1 MTIYRVTLSVLV
13 LVLFNGCTLMTQPQ
27 PRSATVTP
35 PFAYTAQSVDNN
47 PYYLEDSHSST
58 PTSKG
63 GKGTRAYSAPKDGK
77 YHVVRQ
83 GDNVYQIARR
93 YGRSVAEIA
102 AWNGLNPPYAL
113 SVGQRLVI
121 SGGSSA
127 TPAPAAK
134 SSMSVLSVRPTG
146 GGCHTVARGE
156 TVYRIAKTYGQSVNE
171 IMQWNGLRSYSLTV
185 GSRLTVSPGTS
196 CR

>member
-1 MTIYRVTLSVLV
+1 MVIYRFALSILV
-13 LVLFNGCTLMTQPQ
+13 LALFNGCTLMTQPQ
-27 PRSATVTP
+27 PRSATFTP
-35 PFAYTAQSVDNN
+35 PPAYVAQSTENG
-47 PYYLEDSHSST
+47 PYYVEDSYST
-58 PTSKG
+58 STSK

-77 YHVVRQ
+77 YYIVRQ
-83 GDNVYQIARR
+83 GDNVHQIARR
-93 YGRSVAEIA
+93 YGRSTGEIA
-102 AWNGLNPPYAL
+102 AWNGLTPPYTL
-113 SVGQRLVI
+113 SVGQRLVV

-127 TPAPAAK
+127 ATPTPSAK
-134 SSMSVLSVRPTG
+134 PSLSALSTRSVGG

-185 GSRLTVSPGTS
+185 GSRLAVSPGAS